1 MSLKGAFSTYVTFIS
16 YKLGWL
22 YEFYLHLGIMILTKN
37 IKPLYI
43 YINKA
48 LILTVHSLKLNDQ
61 QKILSIYLWNISSVN
76 LLQVHC
82 EPPSQREMHTD
93 EEPVTF
99 ATILEPQ
106 KLISNANN
114 TSYE

>member
-22 YEFYLHLGIMILTKN
+22 YEFYLHLGIRILNKN

-48 LILTVHSLKLNDQ
+48 LILTVHSLKFKDKQN
-61 QKILSIYLWNISSVN
+61 LWNISSVN

-82 EPPSQREMHTD
+82 EPPSQRAMPTD